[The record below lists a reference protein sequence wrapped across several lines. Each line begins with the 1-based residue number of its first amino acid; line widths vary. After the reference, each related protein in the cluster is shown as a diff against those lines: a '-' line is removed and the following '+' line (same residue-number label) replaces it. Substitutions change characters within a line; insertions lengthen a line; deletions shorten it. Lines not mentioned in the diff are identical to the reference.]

1 MESSN
6 KNIKYSYGEISKFI
20 KADSKL
26 TKKIYTL
33 YDSKMQTLKLTPIT
47 FSDFILANKDDE
59 TLSKNIDKKTVS
71 NLKLV
76 NTIMKDV
83 KASKLYSSSEI
94 ATLLSLNKEDI
105 KLLYSLY
112 SAKYKYECLIK
123 RIYRFCA
130 KRCCN

>member
-1 MESSN
+1 
-6 KNIKYSYGEISKFI
+6 
-20 KADSKL
+20 
-26 TKKIYTL
+26 
-33 YDSKMQTLKLTPIT
+33 MQTLKLTPIT

-112 SAKYKYECLIK
+112 SAKYINTNMSASLREFTDFVLRDVVTNENIKVNLQMNKYLS
-123 RIYRFCA
+123 
-130 KRCCN
+130 